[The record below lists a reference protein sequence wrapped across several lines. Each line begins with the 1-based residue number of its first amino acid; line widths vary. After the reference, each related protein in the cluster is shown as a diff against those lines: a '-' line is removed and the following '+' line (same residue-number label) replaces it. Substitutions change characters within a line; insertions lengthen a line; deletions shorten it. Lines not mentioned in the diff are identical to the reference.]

1 MAMNETQTAR
11 AEALRPLFKNMD
23 AHTAQDIRE
32 MYYRVADNL
41 RPLMTAL
48 EIADVDHG
56 GPVGPLLEEHYI
68 FCEMLEKLDE
78 SVLGAV
84 L

>member
-1 MAMNETQTAR
+1 MPMNETQTAR
-11 AEALRPLFKNMD
+11 ANALRKLFKNMD
-23 AHTAQDIRE
+23 AEQAQEIRE
-32 MYYRVADNL
+32 SYYRIAESL

-48 EIADVDHG
+48 EIADLDHG
-56 GPVGPLLEEHYI
+56 GPAGPLLEEHYI
-68 FCEMLEKLDE
+68 FCSLLEKFDE